1 MSSLNSLRLFIDV
14 HKRQL
19 VSSPFD
25 PSSPTLPTF
34 VSDDIIN
41 MEVYPLMPN
50 IFNGLGGNPF
60 DPITDTTL
68 FTSALANLGPV
79 SVSESTVLASDAS
92 LTAEQKLFSAEVIT
106 GGSDYNIGDILTI
119 TNGTTVE
126 SAKVEVTAVE
136 SNKVTAVS
144 IVDEG
149 AYTSGIAQPATGY
162 TTGIHVTGDSSATG
176 CKLKCL
182 FAQTFVGKLDL
193 TSSGIDTTVIDST
206 TKQGTTNIEVRIKNG
221 GSGAAL
227 RYTTILQQEITIK
240 ENIMDAE

>member
-14 HKRQL
+14 HNRRL
-19 VSSPFD
+19 ISSPFD
-25 PSSPTLPTF
+25 PSTPTLPTF
-34 VSDDIIN
+34 ISDDILNI
-41 MEVYPLMPN
+41 EVYPLMPN
-50 IFNGLGGNPF
+50 VFSGLGANPY

-79 SVSESTVLASDAS
+79 GLSESTVLASDVTLS
-92 LTAEQKLFSAEVIT
+92 AEQKLFSAEVVN
-106 GGSDYNIGDILTI
+106 GGTTYNVGDVLTI

-136 SNKVTAVS
+136 GGVVS
-144 IVDEG
+144 GVRIIDEG
-149 AYTSGIAQPATGY
+149 AYTSGISQPATGY
-162 TTGIHVTGDSSATG
+162 VTGKHVTKETG
-176 CKLKCL
+176 AADCKLKCL

-193 TSSGIDTTVIDST
+193 TASAIDTSVINQST
-206 TKQGTTNIEVRIKNG
+206 FLGTTNIEVRLKNS

-240 ENIMDAE
+240 ENIMDGE

>member
-14 HKRQL
+14 HNRRL
-19 VSSPFD
+19 ISSPFD
-25 PSSPTLPTF
+25 PSTPTLPTF
-34 VSDDIIN
+34 ISDDILNI
-41 MEVYPLMPN
+41 EVYPLMPN
-50 IFNGLGGNPF
+50 VFSGLGANPY

-79 SVSESTVLASDAS
+79 NVSEDTVLGSDVS
-92 LTAEQKLFSAEVIT
+92 LTAEQKLFSAEVVT
-106 GGSDYNIGDILTI
+106 GGTAYNVGDVLTI

-136 SNKVTAVS
+136 SNVVS
-144 IVDEG
+144 GVRIIDEG

-162 TTGIHVTGDSSATG
+162 VTGKHVTKDASAASCT
-176 CKLKCL
+176 LKCL

-193 TSSGIDTTVIDST
+193 TSSGIDTNVIDGT
-206 TKQGTTNIEVRIKNG
+206 TKQGTTNIEVRIKNS

-227 RYTTILQQEITIK
+227 RYTTILQQQITIK